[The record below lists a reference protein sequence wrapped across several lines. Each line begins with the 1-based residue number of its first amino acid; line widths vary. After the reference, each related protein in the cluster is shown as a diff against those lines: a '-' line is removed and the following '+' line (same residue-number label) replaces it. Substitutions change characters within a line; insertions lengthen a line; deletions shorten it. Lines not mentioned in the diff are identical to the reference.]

1 MRNMSNRYSKKTKV
15 RPRSLLSFDNKAL
28 RPKAVHVRLQDSNE
42 WHWPYSIYTSDS
54 DRKPG
59 VRGDTV
65 YPFSIASGRTLQEE
79 GARAHLAG
87 SRRQIYMPLIKL
99 RVSYGRRPLPV
110 RRPGT
115 ISTLARQAEC
125 LILKS
130 DIHYRIIGLNRRV
143 EFPYGGLATHNLLS
157 ITWMWGNSYPL
168 PRRCPCQSI
177 AGSDG
182 GKQIM
187 INEVVL
193 FFLGVLMDYFE
204 ESVCVGGLHLFANA
218 VWLLQFS

>member
-1 MRNMSNRYSKKTKV
+1 MPS
-15 RPRSLLSFDNKAL
+15 AL
-28 RPKAVHVRLQDSNE
+28 RQPMLDYRILR
-42 WHWPYSIYTSDS
+42 SDS
-54 DRKPG
+54 VHTVSIHQEDRKPR
-59 VRGDTV
+59 VWGDAV
-65 YPFSIASGRTLQEE
+65 YPFPIASGRTLQEE

-87 SRRQIYMPLIKL
+87 SWRQIYMPLIKL
-99 RVSYGRRPLPV
+99 RVSYSRRPLPV
-110 RRPGT
+110 RRPGA

-130 DIHYRIIGLNRRV
+130 DIHYWIIGLNRRV

-177 AGSDG
+177 VGSDG

-193 FFLGVLMDYFE
+193 FFLGVLRNWVE
-204 ESVCVGGLHLFANA
+204 ESGARVHLFANA
-218 VWLLQFS
+218 VWLLQVSIMHWHVTCVITHPDDGGGLVGKVLS

>member
-1 MRNMSNRYSKKTKV
+1 MTGSQGSK
-15 RPRSLLSFDNKAL
+15 
-28 RPKAVHVRLQDSNE
+28 
-42 WHWPYSIYTSDS
+42 
-54 DRKPG
+54 
-59 VRGDTV
+59 GDKV
-65 YPFSIASGRTLQEE
+65 YPFPIASGRTLQEE

-99 RVSYGRRPLPV
+99 RVSYSRRPLPV
-110 RRPGT
+110 RRPAA

-168 PRRCPCQSI
+168 PRQCPCQSV

-193 FFLGVLMDYFE
+193 FFLGYWGLLCE
-204 ESVCVGGLHLFANA
+204 KKGGGFWDKKKN
-218 VWLLQFS
+218 SIYI

>member
-1 MRNMSNRYSKKTKV
+1 MTVAIQYLYIRQWRDV
-15 RPRSLLSFDNKAL
+15 
-28 RPKAVHVRLQDSNE
+28 
-42 WHWPYSIYTSDS
+42 
-54 DRKPG
+54 G

-65 YPFSIASGRTLQEE
+65 YPFPIAWGRKRKRGVQ
-79 GARAHLAG
+79 AHLAG

-99 RVSYGRRPLPV
+99 RVSYSRRPLLV
-110 RRPGT
+110 RRPSV

-130 DIHYRIIGLNRRV
+130 DIHYWIIGLNRRL

-168 PRRCPCQSI
+168 PQRCPCQSI
-177 AGSDG
+177 EGSDG

-193 FFLGVLMDYFE
+193 FFFAWYWEIMLRWEIYLQMLSDHCWTE
-204 ESVCVGGLHLFANA
+204 LCVDM
-218 VWLLQFS
+218 